1 VSTVFLIDDHSL
13 LREGL
18 AHLLGRQDDFEIC
31 GQAGTAREAL
41 AQIPELDPDLVLLD
55 MSLPDKN
62 GLELI
67 KDLQAICPHVRILV
81 LSMHDETLYAERVL
95 RAGARGYI
103 MKEAA
108 GERLVEAMRRVLAGR
123 VALSPEASTHIL
135 GALSDNPGD
144 RPRSRMQSLT
154 DREFE
159 VFELIGKGRDAHEI
173 SRRLGI
179 SPRTVDAHRAHI
191 REKLGLADSSELM
204 RYAVRWVETGEVS
217 ETE

>member
-1 VSTVFLIDDHSL
+1 MSTIFLIDDHSL

-18 AHLLGRQDDFEIC
+18 THLLESEDGFEIC
-31 GQAGTAREAL
+31 GQVGTAREAL
-41 AQIPELDPDLVLLD
+41 DQVPALDPDLVLLD

-67 KDLQAICPHVRILV
+67 KDLRAICPHVRILV

-103 MKEAA
+103 MKDAPS
-108 GERLVEAMRRVLAGR
+108 ERLFDAMRRILAGR
-123 VALSPEASTHIL
+123 VVLSPEASTHIL
-135 GALSDNPGD
+135 GALSDNPGV
-144 RPRSRMQSLT
+144 RPRSCMESLT

-159 VFELIGKGRDAHEI
+159 VFELIGKGQDAHEI
-173 SRRLGI
+173 SRHLGI

-191 REKLGLADSSELM
+191 RKKLGLADSAELM
-204 RYAVRWVETGEVS
+204 RYAVRWVETGEVAQIN
-217 ETE
+217 